1 MTRSESSETGCG
13 EQKSAAQNQQDTA
26 SKGAALLRDN
36 RLILTI
42 AASTVVIVATIIGT
56 SGTSSTS
63 GTSKEEREA
72 YDMCVNKKELHNAFN
87 QDNGMDP
94 QYTDGEI
101 RDECRAD
108 HLG

>member
-42 AASTVVIVATIIGT
+42 AASTVVIVAAISGT
-56 SGTSSTS
+56 SGTS
-63 GTSKEEREA
+63 GTSKEDREA

>member
-1 MTRSESSETGCG
+1 MTRSKSSETGCG
-13 EQKSAAQNQQDTA
+13 EQKSAAQKQQDTA

-42 AASTVVIVATIIGT
+42 AASTVVIVAAIIG
-56 SGTSSTS
+56 TS

-94 QYTDGEI
+94 LYTDGEI